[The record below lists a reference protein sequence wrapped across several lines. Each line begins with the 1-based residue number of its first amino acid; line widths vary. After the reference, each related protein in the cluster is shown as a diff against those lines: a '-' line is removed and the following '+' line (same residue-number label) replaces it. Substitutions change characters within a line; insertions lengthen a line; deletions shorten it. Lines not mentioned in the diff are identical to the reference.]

1 MTKTLSVQY
10 HGNPLGGNL
19 HAGEFKHE
27 GRLYC
32 AAHVPTR
39 YGHKWQLEVK
49 TVPLSVDGGWV
60 DVPAKFNLRAGQLE
74 VCW

>member
-1 MTKTLSVQY
+1 MTKTIPVQF
-10 HGNPLGGNL
+10 HRNPLGGNL

-32 AAHVPTR
+32 AAHVPTQ

-60 DVPAKFNLRAGQLE
+60 NVPAVFITRRGLLE
-74 VCW
+74 VAW

>member
-1 MTKTLSVQY
+1 
-10 HGNPLGGNL
+10 
-19 HAGEFKHE
+19 
-27 GRLYC
+27 
-32 AAHVPTR
+32 
-39 YGHKWQLEVK
+39 LEVK